1 MKNRKIY
8 IRAATI
14 ITNMAYKIK
23 LKRIEA
29 PPPGDVKSDIDF
41 ICRSFGYF
49 TQRDKNSTA
58 GRIFRLL
65 VKETAGETDG
75 LTSDQ
80 IAEKL
85 DVSRGTIV
93 YHLNSFIA
101 AGLVVRERNT
111 YRLRSQSLQ
120 KSIEEIRQDT
130 QRIFNEMLK
139 IAQAI
144 DDELGNF
151 YR

>member
-1 MKNRKIY
+1 MV
-8 IRAATI
+8 
-14 ITNMAYKIK
+14 YKIH
-23 LKRIEA
+23 LKKVRTPA
-29 PPPGDVKSDIDF
+29 PGSLTVDIDY
-41 ICRSFGYF
+41 ICQSFGYF
-49 TQRDKNSTA
+49 SQRDKNNTA

-65 VKETAGETDG
+65 VKDTSDGEG
-75 LTSDQ
+75 LTSDE

-85 DVSRGTIV
+85 DLSRGAIV
-93 YHLNSFIA
+93 YHLNNFMS
-101 AGLVVRERNT
+101 AGLVVKEKNK

-139 IAQAI
+139 IAEAI

>member
-1 MKNRKIY
+1 
-8 IRAATI
+8 
-14 ITNMAYKIK
+14 MAYKIK
-23 LKRIEA
+23 LKKIET
-29 PPPGDVKSDIDF
+29 PPPGDIKTDIDF

-49 TQRDKNSTA
+49 SQRDKHSTA

-65 VKETAGETDG
+65 VHETAEGTDG

-80 IAEKL
+80 IAEAL
-85 DVSRGTIV
+85 NLSRGTIV

-101 AGLVVRERNT
+101 AGLVVRERNL

-120 KSIEEIRQDT
+120 KSIEEIKQDT

>member
-1 MKNRKIY
+1 
-8 IRAATI
+8 
-14 ITNMAYKIK
+14 MAYKIR
-23 LKRIEA
+23 LKKIQTPA
-29 PPPGDVKSDIDF
+29 PGSLTGDIDF
-41 ICRSFGYF
+41 ICQSFGYF
-49 TQRDKNSTA
+49 SQRDKNNTA

-65 VKETAGETDG
+65 VKDTAEGEG
-75 LTSDQ
+75 LTSDE
-80 IAEKL
+80 IADKL
-85 DVSRGTIV
+85 DLSRGAIV
-93 YHLNSFIA
+93 YHLNNFMA
-101 AGLVVRERNT
+101 AGLVVKEKNK

-139 IAQAI
+139 IAEAI

>member
-1 MKNRKIY
+1 MP
-8 IRAATI
+8 
-14 ITNMAYKIK
+14 YKIK
-23 LKRIEA
+23 LKKIET
-29 PPPGDVKSDIDF
+29 PPPGDIKTDIDF

-49 TQRDKNSTA
+49 SQRDKNSTA

-65 VKETAGETDG
+65 VRETAEGTNG
-75 LTSDQ
+75 FTSDE
-80 IAEKL
+80 IAEAL
-85 DVSRGTIV
+85 NLSRGTIV

-101 AGLVVRERNT
+101 AGLVVRERNL

-120 KSIEEIRQDT
+120 KSIEEIKQDT

-144 DDELGNF
+144 DEELGNF

>member
-1 MKNRKIY
+1 
-8 IRAATI
+8 
-14 ITNMAYKIK
+14 MAYKIK
-23 LKRIEA
+23 LKKIET
-29 PPPGDVKSDIDF
+29 PPPGDVRTDIDY

-49 TQRDKNSTA
+49 SQRDKNSTA
-58 GRIFRLL
+58 GKIFRLL
-65 VKETAGETDG
+65 VRETAGESTG

-85 DVSRGTIV
+85 DLSRGAIV
-93 YHLNSFIA
+93 YHLNSFIN

-144 DDELGNF
+144 DEELGNF